1 MIVDCPKNPFLLPGL
16 GHHGQYDTG
25 NNVNQ
30 WDNSGHGKR
39 SLYRSHS
46 EAGGHPWQSDQDTW
60 QEKDPVS
67 RMVRATDTVDRQLL
81 EYLARDETT
90 NSALCQA
97 QSVNHTSN
105 NWQNSNQV
113 QVGRGSWCSF
123 CRARCDSRVTCPGT
137 GVDTR
142 YRQAQDVLSENVSKI
157 QFCNLVRNI

>member
-90 NSALCQA
+90 NSAQCAYL
-97 QSVNHTSN
+97 SVVVSN
-105 NWQNSNQV
+105 EM
-113 QVGRGSWCSF
+113 GHF
-123 CRARCDSRVTCPGT
+123 FRAKP
-137 GVDTR
+137 
-142 YRQAQDVLSENVSKI
+142 
-157 QFCNLVRNI
+157 LVRKYKPNAVKTKPTFVSNF